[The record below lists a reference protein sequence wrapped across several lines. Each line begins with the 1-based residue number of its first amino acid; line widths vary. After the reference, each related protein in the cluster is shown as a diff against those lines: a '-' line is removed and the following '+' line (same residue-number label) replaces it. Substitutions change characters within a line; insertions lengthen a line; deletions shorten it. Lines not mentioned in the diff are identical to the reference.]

1 MARILDANV
10 VFSGQEP
17 KFSIELSKTQLI
29 LALNWYSQNK
39 TNKDAEKYVSDF
51 FKKKLKLDIGVLAKE
66 CNSTFAYLCR
76 IVYNGGQLGVK
87 DQIWFDN
94 EAQQIQNR
102 LKVKKVTDRKVAVIG
117 NVISIQDRIREK
129 SQECIAE
136 LEGQLDDYIT
146 SDYKIDASPYGV
158 MHTMNIKSVHVN
170 RIVEVF
176 KRRRIEFD
184 AVLNTDDKEL
194 KEGYSNFTKPQLKK
208 VVAWCD
214 QVILDC
220 QKVMGSATEN
230 RKPRKRKVKSP
241 EELVAKVK
249 VLDKFDELKLV
260 SVPTTEIIGAMQLW
274 VYNVKTRKLG
284 CYHAEDAGGL
294 SVKGT
299 SLENFNESKSV
310 HKKLRK
316 PEVSLPEVMKAGKV
330 LLRNYMD
337 SIRAVESALTGRL
350 NADTILLRSLK

>member
-1 MARILDANV
+1 M
-10 VFSGQEP
+10 
-17 KFSIELSKTQLI
+17 
-29 LALNWYSQNK
+29 
-39 TNKDAEKYVSDF
+39 
-51 FKKKLKLDIGVLAKE
+51 
-66 CNSTFAYLCR
+66 
-76 IVYNGGQLGVK
+76 
-87 DQIWFDN
+87 
-94 EAQQIQNR
+94 
-102 LKVKKVTDRKVAVIG
+102 LKVKVVEEKPT

-129 SQECIAE
+129 SQECIGE
-136 LEGQLDDYIT
+136 LEGQLDDYID

-176 KRRRIEFD
+176 KRKRIEFD
-184 AVLNTDDKEL
+184 NVLNTDDKEL
-194 KEGYSNFTKPQLKK
+194 KEAYGNFTKPQLKK

-220 QKVMGSATEN
+220 QKVMGSAAQN

-241 EELVAKVK
+241 EELTAKVK

-260 SVPTTEIIGAMQLW
+260 SVPATEIIGAMQLW
-274 VYNVKTRKLG
+274 VYNVKTRKVG

-316 PEVSLPEVMKAGKV
+316 PEVSLPELMKAGKV

-337 SIRAVESALTGRL
+337 SIRAVESSLTGRL
-350 NADTILLRSLK
+350 NGDTILLRSLK

>member
-1 MARILDANV
+1 M
-10 VFSGQEP
+10 S
-17 KFSIELSKTQLI
+17 
-29 LALNWYSQNK
+29 
-39 TNKDAEKYVSDF
+39 
-51 FKKKLKLDIGVLAKE
+51 
-66 CNSTFAYLCR
+66 
-76 IVYNGGQLGVK
+76 
-87 DQIWFDN
+87 
-94 EAQQIQNR
+94 
-102 LKVKKVTDRKVAVIG
+102 VKKVKVVEVVPG

-129 SQECIAE
+129 SQECIGE

-146 SDYKIDASPYGV
+146 SDYRIDASPYGV

-184 AVLNTDDKEL
+184 NILNTDDKEL
-194 KEGYSNFTKPQLKK
+194 KEAYGNFTKPQLKK

-220 QKVMGSATEN
+220 QKVMGSAAQN

-241 EELVAKVK
+241 EELTVKVK

-260 SVPTTEIIGAMQLW
+260 SIPATEIIGAMQLW

-284 CYHAEDAGGL
+284 CYHAEDAGGF

-316 PEVSLPEVMKAGKV
+316 PEVSLPELMKAGKV

-337 SIRAVESALTGRL
+337 GIRAVESALTGRL

>member
-10 VFSGQEP
+10 VFSGYEP
-17 KFSIELSKTQLI
+17 KFSIELSKVQMM
-29 LALNWYSQNK
+29 LALNWYSQNR
-39 TNKDAEKYVSDF
+39 TSKDAEKYITDY
-51 FKKKLKLDIGVLAKE
+51 FKKKLKIDIGSLAKD
-66 CNSTFAYLCR
+66 CNSTFCYICR
-76 IVYNGGQLGVK
+76 IVYNGGMLSVK

-94 EAQQIQNR
+94 QIKQIENQMS
-102 LKVKKVTDRKVAVIG
+102 VKKVKVVEVTPG

-129 SQECIAE
+129 SQECIGE
-136 LEGQLDDYIT
+136 LEGQLDDYIL

-176 KRRRIEFD
+176 RKRRIEFD
-184 AVLNTDDKEL
+184 NVLNTDDKEL
-194 KEGYSNFTKPQLKK
+194 KEAYGNFTKPQLKK

-220 QKVMGSATEN
+220 QKVMGSAAQN

-260 SVPTTEIIGAMQLW
+260 SVPTKEIIGAMQLW

-284 CYHAEDAGGL
+284 CYHAEDAGGF

>member
-10 VFSGQEP
+10 VFSGHEP
-17 KFSIELSKTQLI
+17 KFSIELSKTQMI
-29 LALNWYSQNK
+29 LALNWYSQNR
-39 TNKDAEKYVSDF
+39 TSKDAEKYITDY
-51 FKKKLKLDIGVLAKE
+51 FKKKLKIDIGALAKD
-66 CNSTFAYLCR
+66 CNTTLCYLCR
-76 IVYNGGQLGVK
+76 IVFNGGMLDVK
-87 DQIWFDN
+87 NQIWFDN
-94 EAQQIQNR
+94 EIKQIENK
-102 LKVKKVTDRKVAVIG
+102 LKIKKVKVVEEKPT
-117 NVISIQDRIREK
+117 NVVSIQDRIREK
-129 SQECIAE
+129 SQECIGE
-136 LEGQLDDYIT
+136 LEGQLDDYIA

-184 AVLNTDDKEL
+184 NVLNTDDKEL
-194 KEGYSNFTKPQLKK
+194 KEAYGNFTKPQLKK

-220 QKVMGSATEN
+220 QKVMGSAAQN

-241 EELVAKVK
+241 EELTAKVK

-260 SVPTTEIIGAMQLW
+260 SVPATEIIGAMQLW
-274 VYNVKTRKLG
+274 VYNVKTRKVG

-316 PEVSLPEVMKAGKV
+316 PEVSLPELMKAGKV

-337 SIRAVESALTGRL
+337 SIRAVESSLTGRL
-350 NADTILLRSLK
+350 NGDTILLRSLK

>member
-10 VFSGQEP
+10 VFSGYEP
-17 KFSIELSKTQLI
+17 KFSIELSKVQMM

-39 TNKDAEKYVSDF
+39 TSKDAEKYVTDY
-51 FKKKLKLDIGVLAKE
+51 FKKKLKIDIGSLAKD
-66 CNSTFAYLCR
+66 CNSTFCYICR
-76 IVYNGGQLGVK
+76 IVYNGGMLSVK

-94 EAQQIQNR
+94 QIKQIENQMS
-102 LKVKKVTDRKVAVIG
+102 VKKVKVVEVVPG

-129 SQECIAE
+129 SQECIGE

-184 AVLNTDDKEL
+184 NILNTDDKEL
-194 KEGYSNFTKPQLKK
+194 KEAYSNFTKPQLKK

-220 QKVMGSATEN
+220 QKVMGSAAQN

-241 EELVAKVK
+241 EELTAKIK

-260 SVPTTEIIGAMQLW
+260 SIPATEIIGAMQLW

-284 CYHAEDAGGL
+284 CYHAEDAGGF

-316 PEVSLPEVMKAGKV
+316 PEVSLPELMKAGKV

-337 SIRAVESALTGRL
+337 SIRAVESSLTGRL
-350 NADTILLRSLK
+350 NGDTILLRSLK

>member
-29 LALNWYSQNK
+29 LALNWYSQNR
-39 TNKDAEKYVSDF
+39 TSKDAEKYVTDF
-51 FKKKLKLDIGVLAKE
+51 FKRRLKKDIGAIAKD
-66 CNSTFAYLCR
+66 CTSTFCYVCR
-76 IVYNGGQLGVK
+76 IVYNGGMLSVK

-94 EAQQIQNR
+94 EVKQVEDKLN
-102 LKVKKVTDRKVAVIG
+102 VKKVKVVEEKPT

-129 SQECIAE
+129 SQECIGE
-136 LEGQLDDYIT
+136 LEGQLDDYIA

-194 KEGYSNFTKPQLKK
+194 KEGYGNFSKPQLKK

-220 QKVMGSATEN
+220 QKVMGSAAEN

-241 EELVAKVK
+241 EELVVKVK
-249 VLDKFDELKLV
+249 VLDKFDEFKLASV
-260 SVPTTEIIGAMQLW
+260 STTEIIGAMQLW

-299 SLENFNESKSV
+299 SLINFNESKSV

-337 SIRAVESALTGRL
+337 GIRAVESALTGRL

>member
-10 VFSGQEP
+10 VFSGYEP
-17 KFSIELSKTQLI
+17 KFSIELSKVQMM

-39 TNKDAEKYVSDF
+39 TSKDAEKYVTDY
-51 FKKKLKLDIGVLAKE
+51 FKKKLKIDIGSLAKD
-66 CNSTFAYLCR
+66 CNSTFCYICR
-76 IVYNGGQLGVK
+76 IVYNGGMLSVK

-94 EAQQIQNR
+94 QIKQIENQMSAK
-102 LKVKKVTDRKVAVIG
+102 KVKVVEVVPG

-129 SQECIAE
+129 SQECIGE

-194 KEGYSNFTKPQLKK
+194 KEAYSNFTKPQLKK

-220 QKVMGSATEN
+220 QKVMGSAAQN

-241 EELVAKVK
+241 EELTVKVK

-260 SVPTTEIIGAMQLW
+260 SIPATEIIGAMQLW

-284 CYHAEDAGGL
+284 CYHAEDAGGF

-337 SIRAVESALTGRL
+337 GIRAVESALTGRL
-350 NADTILLRSLK
+350 NGDTILLRCLK

>member
-10 VFSGQEP
+10 VFSGYEP
-17 KFSIELSKTQLI
+17 KFSIELSKVQMM

-39 TNKDAEKYVSDF
+39 TSKDAEKYVTDY
-51 FKKKLKLDIGVLAKE
+51 FKKKLKIDIGSLAKD
-66 CNSTFAYLCR
+66 CNSTFCYICR
-76 IVYNGGQLGVK
+76 IVYNGGMLSVK

-94 EAQQIQNR
+94 QIKQIENQMS
-102 LKVKKVTDRKVAVIG
+102 VKKVKVVEVVPG

-129 SQECIAE
+129 SQECIGE

-194 KEGYSNFTKPQLKK
+194 KEAYSNFTKPQLKK

-220 QKVMGSATEN
+220 QKVMGSAAQN

-241 EELVAKVK
+241 EELTVKVK

-260 SVPTTEIIGAMQLW
+260 SIPATEIIGAMQLW

-284 CYHAEDAGGL
+284 CYHAEDAGGF

-316 PEVSLPEVMKAGKV
+316 PEVSLPELMKAGKV

-337 SIRAVESALTGRL
+337 GIRAVESALTGRL

>member
-29 LALNWYSQNK
+29 LALNWYSQNR
-39 TNKDAEKYVSDF
+39 TSKDAEKYVTDF
-51 FKKKLKLDIGVLAKE
+51 FKRRLKKDIGAIAKD
-66 CNSTFAYLCR
+66 CTSTFCYVCR
-76 IVYNGGQLGVK
+76 IVYNGGMLSVK

-94 EAQQIQNR
+94 EAKQVEDKLN
-102 LKVKKVTDRKVAVIG
+102 VKKVKVVEEKPT

-129 SQECIAE
+129 SQECIGE
-136 LEGQLDDYIT
+136 LEGQLDDYIA

-158 MHTMNIKSVHVN
+158 MHTMNIKSVHVS
-170 RIVEVF
+170 RIVDVF

-194 KEGYSNFTKPQLKK
+194 KEGYGNFSKPQLKK

-220 QKVMGSATEN
+220 QKVMGSAAEN

-241 EELVAKVK
+241 EELVVKVK

-260 SVPTTEIIGAMQLW
+260 SVSTTEIVGAMQLW

-337 SIRAVESALTGRL
+337 NIRAVESALTGRL
-350 NADTILLRSLK
+350 NTDTILLRSLK

>member
-17 KFSIELSKTQLI
+17 KFSIELSKMQMI
-29 LALNWYSQNK
+29 WALNWYSQNR
-39 TNKDAEKYVSDF
+39 TNKDAEKYVTDY
-51 FKKKLKLDIGVLAKE
+51 FKKKLKLDVGALAKD
-66 CNSTFAYLCR
+66 CTSTFAYLCR
-76 IVYNGGQLGVK
+76 IIYNGGMLGVK

-94 EAQQIQNR
+94 EVKQIQDR
-102 LKVKKVTDRKVAVIG
+102 LKVKKIKVVEVAVIS

-129 SQECIAE
+129 SQECIGE
-136 LEGQLDDYIT
+136 LEGQLDDYIL

-176 KRRRIEFD
+176 RKRRIEFD
-184 AVLNTDDKEL
+184 NVLNTDDKEL
-194 KEGYSNFTKPQLKK
+194 KEAYGNFTKPQLKK

-220 QKVMGSATEN
+220 QKVMGSAAQN

-241 EELVAKVK
+241 EELTVKVK

-260 SVPTTEIIGAMQLW
+260 SVSATEIIGAMQLW
-274 VYNVKTRKLG
+274 VYNVKTRKVG

-316 PEVSLPEVMKAGKV
+316 PEVSLPELMKAGKV

-337 SIRAVESALTGRL
+337 SIRAVESSLTGRL
-350 NADTILLRSLK
+350 NGDTILLRSLK

>member
-10 VFSGQEP
+10 VFSGHEP
-17 KFSIELSKTQLI
+17 KFNIELSKTQLM

-39 TNKDAEKYVSDF
+39 TAKDAEKYVTDF
-51 FKKKLKLDIGVLAKE
+51 FKKRLKVDIGAIAKD
-66 CNSTFAYLCR
+66 CNSTFCHLCR

-87 DQIWFDN
+87 DQVWFDN
-94 EAQQIQNR
+94 E
-102 LKVKKVTDRKVAVIG
+102 VKKVEDRLKIKKVKVVEDKT

-129 SQECIAE
+129 SQECIGE
-136 LEGQLDDYIT
+136 LEGQLDDYIA
-146 SDYKIDASPYGV
+146 SDYEIDASPYGV
-158 MHTMNIKSVHVN
+158 MHTLNIKSVHVN
-170 RIVEVF
+170 RIVDVF
-176 KRRRIEFD
+176 KKRRVEFD
-184 AVLNTDDKEL
+184 NVLNTDDKEL
-194 KEGYSNFTKPQLKK
+194 KEGYSNFTKSQLKK

-220 QKVMGSATEN
+220 QKVSGSAAQN

-260 SVPTTEIIGAMQLW
+260 SLPTRDIIGAIQLW

-284 CYHAEDAGGL
+284 CYHAEDAGGF

-299 SLENFNESKSV
+299 SLENFSESKSV

-316 PEVSLPEVMKAGKV
+316 PEVSLPEVMIAGKV

-350 NADTILLRSLK
+350 NSDTILLRILK

>member
-10 VFSGQEP
+10 VFSGYEP
-17 KFSIELSKTQLI
+17 KFSIELSKVQMM

-39 TNKDAEKYVSDF
+39 TSKDAEKYVTDY
-51 FKKKLKLDIGVLAKE
+51 FKKKLKVDIGSLAKD
-66 CNSTFAYLCR
+66 CNSTFCYICR
-76 IVYNGGQLGVK
+76 IVYNGGMLSVK

-94 EAQQIQNR
+94 QIKQIENQMS
-102 LKVKKVTDRKVAVIG
+102 VKKVKVVEVVPG

-129 SQECIAE
+129 SQECIGE

-184 AVLNTDDKEL
+184 TVLNTDDKEL
-194 KEGYSNFTKPQLKK
+194 KEAYSNFTKPQLKK

-220 QKVMGSATEN
+220 QKVMGSAAQN

-241 EELVAKVK
+241 EELTVKVK

-260 SVPTTEIIGAMQLW
+260 SIPATEIIGAMQLW

-284 CYHAEDAGGL
+284 CYHAEDAGGF

-337 SIRAVESALTGRL
+337 GIRAVESALTGRL

>member
-10 VFSGQEP
+10 VFSGYEP
-17 KFSIELSKTQLI
+17 KFSIELSKVQMM

-39 TNKDAEKYVSDF
+39 TSKDAEKYVTDY
-51 FKKKLKLDIGVLAKE
+51 FKKKLKIDIGSLAKD
-66 CNSTFAYLCR
+66 CNSTFCYICR
-76 IVYNGGQLGVK
+76 IVYNGGMLSVK

-94 EAQQIQNR
+94 QIKQIENQMS
-102 LKVKKVTDRKVAVIG
+102 VKKVKVVEVVPG

-129 SQECIAE
+129 SQECIGE

-194 KEGYSNFTKPQLKK
+194 KEAYSNFTKPQLKK

-220 QKVMGSATEN
+220 QKVMGSAAQN

-241 EELVAKVK
+241 EELTVKVK

-260 SVPTTEIIGAMQLW
+260 SIPATEIIGAMQLW

-284 CYHAEDAGGL
+284 CYHAEDAGGF

-337 SIRAVESALTGRL
+337 GIRAVESALTGRL

>member
-10 VFSGQEP
+10 VFSGHEP
-17 KFSIELSKTQLI
+17 KFSIELSKTQMI
-29 LALNWYSQNK
+29 LALNWYSQNR
-39 TNKDAEKYVSDF
+39 TSKDAEKYITDY
-51 FKKKLKLDIGVLAKE
+51 FKKKLKIDIGALAKD
-66 CNSTFAYLCR
+66 CNTTLCYLCR
-76 IVYNGGQLGVK
+76 IVFNGGMLDVK
-87 DQIWFDN
+87 NQIWFDN
-94 EAQQIQNR
+94 EIKQIENK
-102 LKVKKVTDRKVAVIG
+102 LKIKKVKVVEEKPT
-117 NVISIQDRIREK
+117 NVVSIQDRIREK
-129 SQECIAE
+129 SQECIGE
-136 LEGQLDDYIT
+136 LEGQLDDYIA

-158 MHTMNIKSVHVN
+158 MHIMNIKSVHVN

-184 AVLNTDDKEL
+184 NVLNTDDKEL
-194 KEGYSNFTKPQLKK
+194 KEAYGNFTKPQLKK

-220 QKVMGSATEN
+220 QKVMGSAAQN

-241 EELVAKVK
+241 EELTAKVK

-260 SVPTTEIIGAMQLW
+260 SIPATEIIGAMQLW

-284 CYHAEDAGGL
+284 CYHAEDAGGF

-337 SIRAVESALTGRL
+337 GIRAVESALTGRL

>member
-10 VFSGQEP
+10 VFSGHEP
-17 KFSIELSKTQLI
+17 KFNIELSKTQLM
-29 LALNWYSQNK
+29 LALNWYSQNR
-39 TNKDAEKYVSDF
+39 TSKDAEKYVTDF
-51 FKKKLKLDIGVLAKE
+51 FKKRLKVDIGAIAKD
-66 CNSTFAYLCR
+66 CNSTFCHLCR
-76 IVYNGGQLGVK
+76 IVYNGGQLSVK
-87 DQIWFDN
+87 DQVWFDN
-94 EAQQIQNR
+94 E
-102 LKVKKVTDRKVAVIG
+102 VKKVENQLKIKKVKVVEDKT

-129 SQECIAE
+129 SQECIGE
-136 LEGQLDDYIT
+136 LEGQLDDYIA

-158 MHTMNIKSVHVN
+158 MHTLNIKSVHVN
-170 RIVEVF
+170 RIVDVF
-176 KRRRIEFD
+176 KRRRVEFD
-184 AVLNTDDKEL
+184 NVLNTDDKEL
-194 KEGYSNFTKPQLKK
+194 KEGYSNFTKSQLKK
-208 VVAWCD
+208 IIAWCD

-220 QKVMGSATEN
+220 QKVSGSAAQN

-260 SVPTTEIIGAMQLW
+260 SLPTRDIIGATQLW

-284 CYHAEDAGGL
+284 CYHAEDAGGF

-299 SLENFNESKSV
+299 SLENFSESKSV

-316 PEVSLPEVMKAGKV
+316 PEVSLPEVMIAGKV

-337 SIRAVESALTGRL
+337 GIRAVESALTGRL
-350 NADTILLRSLK
+350 NSDTILLRILK

>member
-29 LALNWYSQNK
+29 LALNWYSQNR
-39 TNKDAEKYVSDF
+39 TSKDAEKYVTDF
-51 FKKKLKLDIGVLAKE
+51 FKKRLKKDIGVIAKD
-66 CNSTFAYLCR
+66 CTSTFCYVCR
-76 IVYNGGQLGVK
+76 IVYNGGMLSVK

-94 EAQQIQNR
+94 EAKQVEDKLN
-102 LKVKKVTDRKVAVIG
+102 VKKVKVVEEKPT

-129 SQECIAE
+129 SQECIGE
-136 LEGQLDDYIT
+136 LEGQLDDYVA

-170 RIVEVF
+170 RIIEVF
-176 KRRRIEFD
+176 KRKRIEFD

-194 KEGYSNFTKPQLKK
+194 KEGYGNFTKTQLKK

-220 QKVMGSATEN
+220 QKVTGSAAEN

-241 EELVAKVK
+241 EELVVKVK
-249 VLDKFDELKLV
+249 VLDKFDELKLLSV
-260 SVPTTEIIGAMQLW
+260 STTEIVGAMQLW

-299 SLENFNESKSV
+299 SLINFNESKSI

-337 SIRAVESALTGRL
+337 GIRAVESALTGRL

>member
-10 VFSGQEP
+10 VFSGHEP
-17 KFSIELSKTQLI
+17 KFSIELSKTQMI
-29 LALNWYSQNK
+29 LALNWYSQNR
-39 TNKDAEKYVSDF
+39 TSKDAEKYITDY
-51 FKKKLKLDIGVLAKE
+51 FKKKLKVDIGALAKD
-66 CNSTFAYLCR
+66 CNTTLCYLCR
-76 IVYNGGQLGVK
+76 IVFNGGMLDVK
-87 DQIWFDN
+87 NQIWFDN
-94 EAQQIQNR
+94 EIKQIENK
-102 LKVKKVTDRKVAVIG
+102 LKIKKVKVVEEKPT
-117 NVISIQDRIREK
+117 NVVSIQDRIREK
-129 SQECIAE
+129 SQECIGE
-136 LEGQLDDYIT
+136 LEGQLDDYIA

-184 AVLNTDDKEL
+184 NVLNTDDKEL
-194 KEGYSNFTKPQLKK
+194 KEAYGNFTKPQLKK

-220 QKVMGSATEN
+220 QKVMGSAAQN

-241 EELVAKVK
+241 EELTVKVK

-260 SVPTTEIIGAMQLW
+260 SVPATEIIGAMQLW
-274 VYNVKTRKLG
+274 VYNVKTRKVG
-284 CYHAEDAGGL
+284 CYHAEDAGGF

-299 SLENFNESKSV
+299 SLINFTESKSV

-316 PEVSLPEVMKAGKV
+316 PEVSLPELMKAGKV

-350 NADTILLRSLK
+350 NGDTILLRSLK

>member
-1 MARILDANV
+1 MARILDANI
-10 VFSGQEP
+10 VFSGHEP
-17 KFSIELSKTQLI
+17 KFNIELSKIQLM

-39 TNKDAEKYVSDF
+39 TAKDAEKYVTDF
-51 FKKKLKLDIGVLAKE
+51 FKKRLKVDIGAIAKD
-66 CNSTFAYLCR
+66 CNSTFCHLCR
-76 IVYNGGQLGVK
+76 IVYNGGQLSVK
-87 DQIWFDN
+87 DQVWFDN
-94 EAQQIQNR
+94 E
-102 LKVKKVTDRKVAVIG
+102 VKKVEDRLKIKKVKVVEDKT

-129 SQECIAE
+129 SQECIGE
-136 LEGQLDDYIT
+136 LEGQLDDYIA
-146 SDYKIDASPYGV
+146 SDYKIDASPYGI
-158 MHTMNIKSVHVN
+158 MHTLNIKSVHVN

-176 KRRRIEFD
+176 KKRRIEFD
-184 AVLNTDDKEL
+184 GVLNTDDKEL
-194 KEGYSNFTKPQLKK
+194 KDGYSNFTKSQLKK

-220 QKVMGSATEN
+220 QKVMGSAAQN

-260 SVPTTEIIGAMQLW
+260 SLPTRDIIGATQLW

-284 CYHAEDAGGL
+284 CYHAEDAGGF

-299 SLENFNESKSV
+299 SLENFSESKSV

-316 PEVSLPEVMKAGKV
+316 PEVSLPEVMIAGKV
-330 LLRNYMD
+330 LLRNYMN

-350 NADTILLRSLK
+350 NSDTILLRILK

>member
-1 MARILDANV
+1 MTRILDANV

-39 TNKDAEKYVSDF
+39 TSKDAEKYVTDF
-51 FKKKLKLDIGVLAKE
+51 FKRKLKKDIGVIAKD
-66 CNSTFAYLCR
+66 CTSTFCYVCR
-76 IVYNGGQLGVK
+76 IVYNGGMLSVK

-94 EAQQIQNR
+94 EAKQVEDKLN
-102 LKVKKVTDRKVAVIG
+102 VKKVKVVEEKPT

-129 SQECIAE
+129 SQECIGE
-136 LEGQLDDYIT
+136 LEGQLDDYIA

-176 KRRRIEFD
+176 KRKRIEFD

-194 KEGYSNFTKPQLKK
+194 KEGYGNFTKTQLKK

-220 QKVMGSATEN
+220 QKVTGSAAEN
-230 RKPRKRKVKSP
+230 RKPRKRKIKSP
-241 EELVAKVK
+241 EELVVKVK

-260 SVPTTEIIGAMQLW
+260 SVSTTEIVGAMQLW

-299 SLENFNESKSV
+299 SLINFNESKSI

-337 SIRAVESALTGRL
+337 GIRAVESALTGRL

>member
-10 VFSGQEP
+10 VFSGHEP
-17 KFSIELSKTQLI
+17 KFNIELSKTQLM
-29 LALNWYSQNK
+29 LALNWYSQNR
-39 TNKDAEKYVSDF
+39 TSKDAEKYVTDF
-51 FKKKLKLDIGVLAKE
+51 FKKRLKVDIGAIAKD
-66 CNSTFAYLCR
+66 CNSTFCHLCR
-76 IVYNGGQLGVK
+76 IVYNGGQLSVK
-87 DQIWFDN
+87 DQVWFDN
-94 EAQQIQNR
+94 E
-102 LKVKKVTDRKVAVIG
+102 VKKVENQLKIKKVKVVEDKT

-129 SQECIAE
+129 SQECIGE
-136 LEGQLDDYIT
+136 LEGQLDDYIA

-158 MHTMNIKSVHVN
+158 MHTLNIKSVHVN
-170 RIVEVF
+170 RIVDVF
-176 KRRRIEFD
+176 KRKRIEFD
-184 AVLNTDDKEL
+184 NVLNTDDKEL
-194 KEGYSNFTKPQLKK
+194 KEGYSNFTKSQLKK
-208 VVAWCD
+208 IIAWCD

-220 QKVMGSATEN
+220 QKVSGSAAQN

-260 SVPTTEIIGAMQLW
+260 SLPTRDIIGATQLW

-284 CYHAEDAGGL
+284 CYHAEDAGGF

-299 SLENFNESKSV
+299 SLENFSESKSV

-316 PEVSLPEVMKAGKV
+316 PEVSLPEVMIAGKV

-337 SIRAVESALTGRL
+337 GIRAVESALTGRL
-350 NADTILLRSLK
+350 NSDTILLRILK

>member
-10 VFSGQEP
+10 VFSGYEP
-17 KFSIELSKTQLI
+17 KFSIELSKVQMM

-39 TNKDAEKYVSDF
+39 TSKDAEKYVTNY
-51 FKKKLKLDIGVLAKE
+51 FKKKLKIDIGSLAKD
-66 CNSTFAYLCR
+66 CNSTFCYICR
-76 IVYNGGQLGVK
+76 IVYNGGMLSVK

-94 EAQQIQNR
+94 QIKQIENQMS
-102 LKVKKVTDRKVAVIG
+102 VKKVKVVEVVPG

-129 SQECIAE
+129 SQECIGE

-194 KEGYSNFTKPQLKK
+194 KEAYSNFTKPQLKK

-220 QKVMGSATEN
+220 QKVMGSAAQN

-241 EELVAKVK
+241 EELTVKVK

-260 SVPTTEIIGAMQLW
+260 SIPATEIIGAMQLW

-299 SLENFNESKSV
+299 SLINFNESKSV

-316 PEVSLPEVMKAGKV
+316 PEVSLPELMKAGKV

-337 SIRAVESALTGRL
+337 SIRAVESSLTGRL
-350 NADTILLRSLK
+350 NGDTILLRSLK

>member
-39 TNKDAEKYVSDF
+39 TNKDAEKYVTDF
-51 FKKKLKLDIGVLAKE
+51 FKKKLKLDIGALVKD

-94 EAQQIQNR
+94 EVQQIEKR
-102 LKVKKVTDRKVAVIG
+102 LKVKKVKVVEVASIG

-129 SQECIAE
+129 SQECIGE

-158 MHTMNIKSVHVN
+158 MHTLNIKSVHVN
-170 RIVEVF
+170 RIVDVF
-176 KRRRIEFD
+176 KRRRMEFD

-194 KEGYSNFTKPQLKK
+194 KEGYSNFSKPQLKK

-220 QKVMGSATEN
+220 QKVMGSAAQN

-241 EELVAKVK
+241 EELVVKVK

-260 SVPTTEIIGAMQLW
+260 SVPTKEIIGAMQLW

-284 CYHAEDAGGL
+284 CYHAEDAGGF

>member
-39 TNKDAEKYVSDF
+39 TNKDAEKYVADF

-230 RKPRKRKVKSP
+230 HKPRKRKVKSP

>member
-94 EAQQIQNR
+94 EAQKIQNR

-136 LEGQLDDYIT
+136 LEGQLDDYVT

-176 KRRRIEFD
+176 KRKRIEFD

-194 KEGYSNFTKPQLKK
+194 KEGYSNFTKTQLKK

-249 VLDKFDELKLV
+249 VLDKFDELKLT

-284 CYHAEDAGGL
+284 CYHAEDAGGF

>member
-10 VFSGQEP
+10 VFSGYEP
-17 KFSIELSKTQLI
+17 KFSIELSKVQMM

-39 TNKDAEKYVSDF
+39 TSKDAEKYVTDY
-51 FKKKLKLDIGVLAKE
+51 FKKKLKIDIGSLAKD
-66 CNSTFAYLCR
+66 CNSTFCYICR
-76 IVYNGGQLGVK
+76 IVYNGGMLSVK

-94 EAQQIQNR
+94 QIKQIENQMS
-102 LKVKKVTDRKVAVIG
+102 VKKVKVVEVVPG

-129 SQECIAE
+129 SQECIGE

-158 MHTMNIKSVHVN
+158 IHTMNIKSVHVN

-194 KEGYSNFTKPQLKK
+194 KEAYSNFTKPQLKK

-220 QKVMGSATEN
+220 QKVMGSAAQN

-241 EELVAKVK
+241 EELTVKVK

-260 SVPTTEIIGAMQLW
+260 SIPATEIIGAMQLW

-284 CYHAEDAGGL
+284 CYHAEDAGGF

-337 SIRAVESALTGRL
+337 GIRAVESALTGRL
-350 NADTILLRSLK
+350 NGDTILLRSLK

>member
-29 LALNWYSQNK
+29 LALNWYSQNR
-39 TNKDAEKYVSDF
+39 TSKDAEKYVTDF
-51 FKKKLKLDIGVLAKE
+51 FKRRLKKDIGAIAKD
-66 CNSTFAYLCR
+66 CTSTFCYVCR
-76 IVYNGGQLGVK
+76 IVYNGGMLSVK

-94 EAQQIQNR
+94 EAKQVEDKLN
-102 LKVKKVTDRKVAVIG
+102 VKKVKVVEEKPT

-129 SQECIAE
+129 SQECIGE
-136 LEGQLDDYIT
+136 LEGQLDDYIA

-158 MHTMNIKSVHVN
+158 MHTTNIKSVHVS
-170 RIVEVF
+170 RIVDVF

-194 KEGYSNFTKPQLKK
+194 KEGYGNFSKPQLKK

-220 QKVMGSATEN
+220 QKVIGSAAEN

-241 EELVAKVK
+241 EELVVKVK

-337 SIRAVESALTGRL
+337 NIRAVESALTGRL

>member
-10 VFSGQEP
+10 VFSGYEP
-17 KFSIELSKTQLI
+17 KFSIELSKVQMM

-39 TNKDAEKYVSDF
+39 TSKDAEKYVTDY
-51 FKKKLKLDIGVLAKE
+51 FKKKLKIDIGSLAKD
-66 CNSTFAYLCR
+66 CNSTFCYICR
-76 IVYNGGQLGVK
+76 IVYNGGMLSVK

-94 EAQQIQNR
+94 QIKQIENQMS
-102 LKVKKVTDRKVAVIG
+102 VKKVKVVEVVPG

-129 SQECIAE
+129 SQECIGE

-184 AVLNTDDKEL
+184 TVLNTDDKEL
-194 KEGYSNFTKPQLKK
+194 KEAYSNFTKPQLKK

-220 QKVMGSATEN
+220 QKVMGSAAQN

-241 EELVAKVK
+241 EELTVKVK

-260 SVPTTEIIGAMQLW
+260 SIPATEIIGAMQLW

-284 CYHAEDAGGL
+284 CYHAEDAGGF

-316 PEVSLPEVMKAGKV
+316 PEVSLPELMKAGKV

-337 SIRAVESALTGRL
+337 GIRAVESALTGRL

>member
-1 MARILDANV
+1 MTRILDANV

-29 LALNWYSQNK
+29 LALNWYSQNR
-39 TNKDAEKYVSDF
+39 TSKDAEKYVTDF
-51 FKKKLKLDIGVLAKE
+51 FKRKLKKDIGVIAKD
-66 CNSTFAYLCR
+66 CTSTFCYVCR
-76 IVYNGGQLGVK
+76 IVYNGGMLSAK

-94 EAQQIQNR
+94 EAKQVEDKLN
-102 LKVKKVTDRKVAVIG
+102 VKKVKVVEEKPT

-129 SQECIAE
+129 SQECIGE
-136 LEGQLDDYIT
+136 LESQLDDYIA

-170 RIVEVF
+170 RIVEIF
-176 KRRRIEFD
+176 KRKRIEFD

-194 KEGYSNFTKPQLKK
+194 KEGYGNFTKTQLKK

-220 QKVMGSATEN
+220 QKVMGSAAEN

-241 EELVAKVK
+241 EELVIKVK

-260 SVPTTEIIGAMQLW
+260 SVSTTEIVGAMQLW

-299 SLENFNESKSV
+299 SLINFNESKSV

-350 NADTILLRSLK
+350 NVDTILLRSLK

>member
-1 MARILDANV
+1 MARILDANMI
-10 VFSGQEP
+10 FSGHEP
-17 KFSIELSKTQLI
+17 KFNVELSKTQLI
-29 LALNWYSQNK
+29 RTLNWYTQNR
-39 TNKDAEKYVSDF
+39 TSKDAEKYVTDF
-51 FKKKLKLDIGVLAKE
+51 FKKRLKVDIGVIAKN
-66 CNSTFAYLCR
+66 CNSTFCHLCR
-76 IVYNGGQLGVK
+76 IVYNGGQLSVK
-87 DQIWFDN
+87 DQVWFDN
-94 EAQQIQNR
+94 E
-102 LKVKKVTDRKVAVIG
+102 VKKVEEQLKIKKVKVVEEKPI

-129 SQECIAE
+129 SQECIGE

-176 KRRRIEFD
+176 KKRRIEFD
-184 AVLNTDDKEL
+184 EVLNTDDREL
-194 KEGYSNFTKPQLKK
+194 KEGYGNFTKPQLKK

-220 QKVMGSATEN
+220 QKVMGSAAES

-241 EELVAKVK
+241 DELVAKVK

-260 SVPTTEIIGAMQLW
+260 SIPARDIIGAMQLW
-274 VYNVKTRKLG
+274 IYNTKTRKLG

-299 SLENFNESKSV
+299 SLLNFNESKSI

-316 PEVSLPEVMKAGKV
+316 PEVSLPEVMQAGKV

-337 SIRAVESALTGRL
+337 GIRAVESALTGRL
-350 NADTILLRSLK
+350 NSDTILLRILK

>member
-10 VFSGQEP
+10 VFSGYEP
-17 KFSIELSKTQLI
+17 KFSIELSKVQMM
-29 LALNWYSQNK
+29 LALNWYSQNR
-39 TNKDAEKYVSDF
+39 TSKDAEKYVTDY
-51 FKKKLKLDIGVLAKE
+51 FKKKLKIDIGSLAKD
-66 CNSTFAYLCR
+66 CNSTFCYICR
-76 IVYNGGQLGVK
+76 IVYNGGMLSVK

-94 EAQQIQNR
+94 QIKQIENQMS
-102 LKVKKVTDRKVAVIG
+102 VKKVKVVEVAPG

-129 SQECIAE
+129 SQECIGE
-136 LEGQLDDYIT
+136 LEGQLDDYIL

-176 KRRRIEFD
+176 RKRRIEFD
-184 AVLNTDDKEL
+184 NVLNTDDKEL
-194 KEGYSNFTKPQLKK
+194 KEAYGNFTKPQLKK

-220 QKVMGSATEN
+220 QKVMGSAAQN

-241 EELVAKVK
+241 EELVVKIK

-260 SVPTTEIIGAMQLW
+260 SVSATEIIGAMQLW

-299 SLENFNESKSV
+299 SLINFNESKSV

-337 SIRAVESALTGRL
+337 GIRAVESALTGRL

>member
-10 VFSGQEP
+10 VFSGYEP
-17 KFSIELSKTQLI
+17 KFSIELSKVQMM
-29 LALNWYSQNK
+29 LALNWYSQNR
-39 TNKDAEKYVSDF
+39 TSKDAEKYVTDY
-51 FKKKLKLDIGVLAKE
+51 FKKKLKIDIGSLAKD
-66 CNSTFAYLCR
+66 CTSTFCYICR
-76 IVYNGGQLGVK
+76 IVYNGGMLSVK

-94 EAQQIQNR
+94 QIKQIQNQMS
-102 LKVKKVTDRKVAVIG
+102 VKKVKVVEVAPG

-129 SQECIAE
+129 SQECIGE
-136 LEGQLDDYIT
+136 LEGQLDDYIL

-176 KRRRIEFD
+176 RKRRIEFD
-184 AVLNTDDKEL
+184 NVLNTDDKEL
-194 KEGYSNFTKPQLKK
+194 KEAYGNFTKPHLKK

-220 QKVMGSATEN
+220 QKVMGSAAQN

-241 EELVAKVK
+241 EELVVKIK

-260 SVPTTEIIGAMQLW
+260 SVPATEIIGAMQLW

-299 SLENFNESKSV
+299 SLINFNESKSV

-316 PEVSLPEVMKAGKV
+316 PEVSLPELMKAGKV

-337 SIRAVESALTGRL
+337 GIRAVESALTGRL

>member
-10 VFSGQEP
+10 VFSGHEP
-17 KFSIELSKTQLI
+17 KFSIELSKTQMI
-29 LALNWYSQNK
+29 LALNWYSQNR
-39 TNKDAEKYVSDF
+39 TSKDAEKYVTDF
-51 FKKKLKLDIGVLAKE
+51 FKRKLKKDIGAIAKD
-66 CNSTFAYLCR
+66 CTSTFCYICR
-76 IVYNGGQLGVK
+76 IVYNGGMLGVK

-94 EAQQIQNR
+94 EVKQVEDR
-102 LKVKKVTDRKVAVIG
+102 LNAKKVKVVEDKPT

-129 SQECIAE
+129 SQECIGE
-136 LEGQLDDYIT
+136 LEGQLDDYIA

-158 MHTMNIKSVHVN
+158 MHTLNIKSVHVN
-170 RIVEVF
+170 RIVDVF
-176 KRRRIEFD
+176 KKRRVEFD

-194 KEGYSNFTKPQLKK
+194 KEGYGNFTKPQLKK

-220 QKVMGSATEN
+220 QKVMGSAAEN

-241 EELVAKVK
+241 DELVAKVK

-260 SVPTTEIIGAMQLW
+260 STPTREIIGTMQLW

-337 SIRAVESALTGRL
+337 GIRAVESALTGRL

>member
-10 VFSGQEP
+10 VFSGHEP
-17 KFSIELSKTQLI
+17 KFSIELSKTQMI
-29 LALNWYSQNK
+29 LALNWYSQNR
-39 TNKDAEKYVSDF
+39 TSKDAEKYITDY
-51 FKKKLKLDIGVLAKE
+51 FKKKLKIDIGILAKD
-66 CNSTFAYLCR
+66 CNTTLCYLCR
-76 IVYNGGQLGVK
+76 IVFNGGMLDVK
-87 DQIWFDN
+87 NQIWFDN
-94 EAQQIQNR
+94 EIKQIENK
-102 LKVKKVTDRKVAVIG
+102 LKIKKVKVVEVTPG

-129 SQECIAE
+129 SQECIGE
-136 LEGQLDDYIT
+136 LEGQLDDYIL

-176 KRRRIEFD
+176 RKRRIEFD
-184 AVLNTDDKEL
+184 NVLNTDDKEL
-194 KEGYSNFTKPQLKK
+194 KEAYGNFTKPQLKK

-220 QKVMGSATEN
+220 QKVMGSAAQN

-241 EELVAKVK
+241 EELVVKIK

-260 SVPTTEIIGAMQLW
+260 SVPATEIIGAMQLW

-299 SLENFNESKSV
+299 SLINFNESKSV

-337 SIRAVESALTGRL
+337 GIRAVESALTGRL
-350 NADTILLRSLK
+350 NADTILFRSLK

>member
-10 VFSGQEP
+10 VFSGYEP
-17 KFSIELSKTQLI
+17 KFSIELSKVQMM

-39 TNKDAEKYVSDF
+39 TSKDAEKYVTDY
-51 FKKKLKLDIGVLAKE
+51 FKKKLKIDIGSLAKD
-66 CNSTFAYLCR
+66 CNSTFCYICR
-76 IVYNGGQLGVK
+76 IVYNGGMLSVK

-94 EAQQIQNR
+94 QIKQIENQMSAK
-102 LKVKKVTDRKVAVIG
+102 KVKVVEVVPG

-129 SQECIAE
+129 SQECIGE

-170 RIVEVF
+170 RIVVVF

-184 AVLNTDDKEL
+184 NVLNTDDKEL
-194 KEGYSNFTKPQLKK
+194 KEAYSNFTKPQLKK

-220 QKVMGSATEN
+220 QKVMGSAAQN

-241 EELVAKVK
+241 EELTVKVK

-260 SVPTTEIIGAMQLW
+260 SIPATEIIGAMQLW

-284 CYHAEDAGGL
+284 CYHAEDAGGF

-337 SIRAVESALTGRL
+337 GIRAVESALTGRL

>member
-39 TNKDAEKYVSDF
+39 TNKDAEKYVADF
-51 FKKKLKLDIGVLAKE
+51 FKKKLKLDIGALAKE

-284 CYHAEDAGGL
+284 CYHAEDAGGF

>member
-1 MARILDANV
+1 MTRILDANIA
-10 VFSGQEP
+10 FAGHEP
-17 KFSIELSKTQLI
+17 KFSIELSKTQMV

-39 TNKDAEKYVSDF
+39 TSKDAEKYVTDF
-51 FKKKLKLDIGVLAKE
+51 FKRKLKKDIGAIAKD
-66 CNSTFAYLCR
+66 CTSTFCYVCR
-76 IVYNGGQLGVK
+76 IVYNGGALNVK
-87 DQIWFDN
+87 NQIWFDN
-94 EAQQIQNR
+94 EVKQVEEKLN
-102 LKVKKVTDRKVAVIG
+102 VKKVNIVEEKPI

-129 SQECIAE
+129 SQECIGE
-136 LEGQLDDYIT
+136 LEGQLDDYIV
-146 SDYKIDASPYGV
+146 SDYKINASPHGV

-184 AVLNTDDKEL
+184 DVLNTDDTEL
-194 KEGYSNFTKPQLKK
+194 KEGYGNFTKTQLKK
-208 VVAWCD
+208 VIAWCD

-220 QKVMGSATEN
+220 QKVMGSAAQN

-241 EELVAKVK
+241 EELVVKVK
-249 VLDKFDELKLV
+249 VLDKFDALKLM
-260 SVPTTEIIGAMQLW
+260 SVPPAEIIGAMQLW
-274 VYNVKTRKLG
+274 VYNVKTRKVG

-294 SVKGT
+294 LVKGT
-299 SLENFNESKSV
+299 SLINFSESKSV

-316 PEVSLPEVMKAGKV
+316 PELSLPEVMKAGKV

-337 SIRAVESALTGRL
+337 GIRAVESALTGRL

>member
-10 VFSGQEP
+10 VFSGHEP
-17 KFSIELSKTQLI
+17 KFSIELSKTQMI
-29 LALNWYSQNK
+29 LALNWYSQNR
-39 TNKDAEKYVSDF
+39 TSKDAEKYITDY
-51 FKKKLKLDIGVLAKE
+51 FKKKLKIDIGALAKD
-66 CNSTFAYLCR
+66 CNTTLCYLCR
-76 IVYNGGQLGVK
+76 IVFNGGMLDVK
-87 DQIWFDN
+87 NQIWFDN
-94 EAQQIQNR
+94 EIKQIENK
-102 LKVKKVTDRKVAVIG
+102 LKIKKVKVVEEKPT
-117 NVISIQDRIREK
+117 NVVSIQDRIREK
-129 SQECIAE
+129 SQECIGE

-194 KEGYSNFTKPQLKK
+194 KEAYSNFTKPQLKK

-220 QKVMGSATEN
+220 QKVMGSAAQN

-241 EELVAKVK
+241 EELTVKVK

-260 SVPTTEIIGAMQLW
+260 SIPATEIIGAMQLW

-284 CYHAEDAGGL
+284 CYHAEDAGGF

-299 SLENFNESKSV
+299 SLENFNESKSI

-337 SIRAVESALTGRL
+337 GIRAVESALTGRL